1 VDEREKREMGYRVS
15 RGERGKGGDGGE
27 ETGKIELAEEKRR

>member
-1 VDEREKREMGYRVS
+1 MDEREKREMGYSVS
-15 RGERGKGGDGGE
+15 GKERGKGGDGGE